1 MDTAGLGA
9 DELQRPASF
18 NGAQQSSSDRPGS
31 AADFPTP
38 PLIGQMPTPSMGNP
52 SAVYMQQGNFSGT
65 DPLSFFGNI
74 PGESIQGLQNGLPES
89 MQNNSTMNLDNDFSI
104 MDTSGDL
111 NWENWDQL
119 VRQFGA
125 EVESTAAQ
133 PPGVTTAGQYWM
145 GPQWETGGVEKNA
158 LGSGGGEWL

>member
-1 MDTAGLGA
+1 
-9 DELQRPASF
+9 
-18 NGAQQSSSDRPGS
+18 
-31 AADFPTP
+31 
-38 PLIGQMPTPSMGNP
+38 
-52 SAVYMQQGNFSGT
+52 MQQGNFSGT

-74 PGESIQGLQNGLPES
+74 PGESTQGLQNGLPES

-158 LGSGGGEWL
+158 LGNGAGEWL